1 MDILF
6 ENMPQMLP
14 ETQRP
19 LSELCEYDP
28 FDIVDM
34 MYQPGMILATP
45 ALVLYITDFQGI
57 YHLFQACIEMMHTY
71 MANIDDASPNSGL
84 IGIAM
89 ARTLECVT
97 IEYCTSQN
105 TEDSGSI
112 ATVMQLQN
120 CAQLLKEMLAD
131 LQAFIDSRKKYDIKK
146 NHRTEKVERAW
157 AALIKNKAN
166 LDEFKKGRPDNVY
179 LEARKIFLPQGA
191 TLILQ
196 YWQRELNGFVS
207 ELETV
212 SRSIPIGGRHR
223 AFYDPTNTSQTSED
237 PARLE
242 PQKVRT
248 LQFGTYCGQSH

>member
-45 ALVLYITDFQGI
+45 ALVLYITDFQGV

-131 LQAFIDSRKKYDIKK
+131 HQSYINSRIKHDRRR
-146 NHRTEKVERAW
+146 NHSTEKVERAW

-166 LDEFKKGRPDNVY
+166 LDEFKKGRPDTAY

-191 TLILQ
+191 TLIVE
-196 YWQRELNGFVS
+196 YWQRELNAFVS

-212 SRSIPIGGRHR
+212 SRLVSMRGWHR
-223 AFYDPTNTSQTSED
+223 AFYDPTNTFQTSED

-248 LQFGTYCGQSH
+248 LQFGTHRGQSH